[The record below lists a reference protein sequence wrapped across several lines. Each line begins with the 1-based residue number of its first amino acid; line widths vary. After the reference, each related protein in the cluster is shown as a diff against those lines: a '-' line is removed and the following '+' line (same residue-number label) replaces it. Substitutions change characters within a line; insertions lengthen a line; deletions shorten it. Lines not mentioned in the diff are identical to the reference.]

1 MSDVR
6 PTVYLE
12 TSVVSYLVAEPSVLL
27 VTLAHQHITT
37 RWWAAARPLFDC
49 YVSQYVLEEI
59 AQGDAKIARRRW
71 DAVKDIGVLAATDDV
86 VELAA
91 IYADRL
97 GLTGRA
103 LADVPHFAYSVAHKV
118 EYLLTWNCSHI
129 ANGLVIKRLAQIN
142 HELGLATPVVLTPEE
157 LMADENVDD

>member
-1 MSDVR
+1 M
-6 PTVYLE
+6 P
-12 TSVVSYLVAEPSVLL
+12 
-27 VTLAHQHITT
+27 
-37 RWWAAARPLFDC
+37 
-49 YVSQYVLEEI
+49 
-59 AQGDAKIARRRW
+59 
-71 DAVKDIGVLAATDDV
+71 
-86 VELAA
+86 
-91 IYADRL
+91 YADRL

-118 EYLLTWNCSHI
+118 EYLLAWNCSHI